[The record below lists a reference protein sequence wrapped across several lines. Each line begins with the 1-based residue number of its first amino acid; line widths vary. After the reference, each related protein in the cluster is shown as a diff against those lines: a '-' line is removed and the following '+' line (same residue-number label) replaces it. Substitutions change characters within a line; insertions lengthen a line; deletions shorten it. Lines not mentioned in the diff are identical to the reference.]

1 MRQEV
6 TMSAGVEG
14 QYTTGRHE
22 AILEAIRAAGADP
35 EKFDAAILERMEEF
49 HSLGRVATVAL
60 AEKAAITAADAVLD
74 VGCGIGGPARY
85 LAGTFGA
92 SVTGIDLTAEFCD
105 IARDLNRRTGFGD
118 RIDIRQADA
127 LDLPFPD
134 ASFDV
139 VWTQHVAMN
148 IADKPALYRELR
160 RVARP
165 GGRLAFF
172 DIVGGSG
179 EPLQFPVPWADTPD
193 LSHLIPVDEVH
204 AAVTAAGFHI
214 DSWEDLTEAAAEFFA
229 KLAGGPP
236 PNASPLGLALFVP
249 DFPAKAANVG
259 RNIAEGR
266 IRMIRCI
273 ASAV

>member
-1 MRQEV
+1 MN
-6 TMSAGVEG
+6 TGVEG
-14 QYTTGRHE
+14 QYTTGRGE
-22 AILEAIRAAGADP
+22 AILEAIRATGADP

-49 HSLGRVATVAL
+49 HSLGRVATVGL
-60 AEKAAITAADAVLD
+60 AEKARISADDAVLD

-85 LAGTFGA
+85 LARTFGA
-92 SVTGIDLTAEFCD
+92 TVTGIDLTAEFCD

-118 RIDIRQADA
+118 TIDIRQADA

-134 ASFDV
+134 GSFDV

-193 LSHLIPVDEVH
+193 LSHLIAADDVR
-204 AAVTAAGFHI
+204 AAVEAAGFRVET
-214 DSWEDLTEAAAEFFA
+214 WEDLTADAAEFFRQ
-229 KLAGGPP
+229 LAAGPP
-236 PNASPLGLALFVP
+236 PNAPLGLQLFVP

-266 IRMIRCI
+266 IRMVRCV
-273 ASAV
+273 STAV